1 MPHTSSH
8 ESVNRASTATAGDA
22 GAAGKEPRKTDEAE
36 WSRRERGPGGT
47 RSGTAGT
54 SGGTGGCMP
63 PRYTRCLSLVV
74 RVQCSQRTASSIPC
88 VHPTSPHIHP
98 YRHSYIHT
106 YHGTMNASACQGQSR
121 MHGYAGQPL
130 MKFHWINS
138 GCPCAK
144 NSASPRLPF
153 PGDISHAASRSYSR
167 SLVCLIL
174 GC

>member
-1 MPHTSSH
+1 MNRSIGRAQPQLAMLGLLEKSH
-8 ESVNRASTATAGDA
+8 A
-22 GAAGKEPRKTDEAE
+22 
-36 WSRRERGPGGT
+36 RRTR
-47 RSGTAGT
+47 RSGAG
-54 SGGTGGCMP
+54 GKGALEVLGQVQQVP
-63 PRYTRCLSLVV
+63 LVVPEDVWAPRYTRCFSLVV
-74 RVQCSQRTASSIPC
+74 RVQCSQRTASSMPC

-106 YHGTMNASACQGQSR
+106 YHGTMYASARQGQSR

-138 GCPCAK
+138 GCPRAK

-153 PGDISHAASRSYSR
+153 PGDISRAASRSYSR